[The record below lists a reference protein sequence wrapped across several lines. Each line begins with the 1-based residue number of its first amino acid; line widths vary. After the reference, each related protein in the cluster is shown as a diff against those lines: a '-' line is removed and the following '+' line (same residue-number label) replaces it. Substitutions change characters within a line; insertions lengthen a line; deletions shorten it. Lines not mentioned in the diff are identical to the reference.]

1 MTKEKLKSLIDVNRT
16 IDELEGVIRELE
28 YGNNISIKGSY
39 WTANISNADFKKLIL
54 KTLKDIYAEC
64 NKIIEEA

>member
-1 MTKEKLKSLIDVNRT
+1 MTKEKLESLINMNKTRN
-16 IDELEGVIRELE
+16 ELDGIIRELE
-28 YGNNISIKGSY
+28 SGNNISIKGSF
-39 WTANISNADFKKLIL
+39 WTANIRDADFKKLIL